1 MISLLEVLRQID
13 GGGRTPEQ
21 ALAFA
26 RAAILEKDPSLK
38 AFAAVAPEGLFRP
51 GRPGPLRGIA
61 VGIKDIID
69 TADLPT
75 EMGCPAIWGGW
86 QPRADA
92 AVVGLVKA
100 AGGTIAGKT
109 VTTALAQLDP
119 PVTLNPHDPSRT
131 PGGSSSG
138 SAAAVAAGL
147 VPLALGTQTGG
158 SVIRP
163 ASFCGVAAIKPSFRL
178 IPTVGVKT
186 QAWTLDT
193 VGLFAATVPDCAM
206 SLAAITGRDMTIE
219 SDPGPPRIGIVTMP
233 LASDASPVARAGLE
247 RAAAA
252 ARRAGCRVVE
262 VDLPAAMADA
272 FEAAT
277 VVGAYEMRVSYD
289 WEFVNRREDL
299 PPVLRAA
306 LERADTV
313 RPSDYD
319 TARGRARR
327 ARTALRT
334 VFEDAGVD
342 VLLTYSSDGVAPARD
357 TTGDPRF
364 NRLWTLLGVPCVN
377 VPALRTASGLP
388 LGLQVVAPFARDQRA
403 LAAAAV
409 LEDIWRDL
417 QPLSDVAP

>member
-1 MISLLEVLRQID
+1 MISLLSILADID
-13 GGGRTPEQ
+13 AGRTSPERSLSEAQ
-21 ALAFA
+21 RRIAAEDGSLHAFA
-26 RAAILEKDPSLK
+26 S
-38 AFAAVAPEGLFRP
+38 VAPERAFAPR
-51 GRPGPLRGIA
+51 RPGPLLGIA

-75 EMGCPAIWGGW
+75 EMGCPSIWGGW

-92 AVVGLVKA
+92 PVVGLVKA
-100 AGGTIAGKT
+100 AGGVVAGKT

-119 PVTLNPHDPSRT
+119 SPTLNPHDPART

-163 ASFCGVAAIKPSFRL
+163 ASFCGVAAVKPSFRL

-193 VGLFAATVPDCAM
+193 VGLFAATVADCAFA
-206 SLAAITGRDMTIE
+206 LAAISGRDLAVDRE
-219 SDPGPPRIGIVTMP
+219 PGAPAIGIVRP
-233 LASDASPVARAGLE
+233 SFGGAASPQARSAIAT
-247 RAAAA
+247 AAAA
-252 ARRAGCRVVE
+252 AERAGCRVVDI
-262 VDLPAAMADA
+262 DLPAVMADA
-272 FEAAT
+272 FEAAA
-277 VVGAYEMRVSYD
+277 VIGAYEMRVSYD
-289 WEFVNRREDL
+289 WEFVNRKDDL

-306 LERADTV
+306 LERADGL
-313 RPSDYD
+313 RPYDYD
-319 TARGRARR
+319 QARGRARR
-327 ARTALRT
+327 ARTAVRSI
-334 VFEDAGVD
+334 FEEAGVD
-342 VLLTYSSDGVAPARD
+342 VFVTYASDGVAPGRE

-377 VPALRTASGLP
+377 VPGIRTRSGLP

-403 LAAAAV
+403 LTAAAL
-409 LEDIWRDL
+409 LEEIWRDL
-417 QPLSDVAP
+417 EPLPDPA

>member
-1 MISLLEVLRQID
+1 MISLRSVLRAID
-13 GGGRTPEQ
+13 AGTLSAEH
-21 ALAFA
+21 ALADA
-26 RAAILEKDPSLK
+26 RDAIAARDGTLRS
-38 AFAAVAPEGLFRP
+38 FTAVTPDEGFRP

-69 TADLPT
+69 TADLTT
-75 EMGCPAIWGGW
+75 EMGCPGIWGGW
-86 QPRADA
+86 QPRSDA

-100 AGGTIAGKT
+100 AGGTVAGKT

-119 PVTLNPHDPSRT
+119 PPTLNPHDATRT

-163 ASFCGVAAIKPSFRL
+163 ASFCGVAAVKPSFRL

-193 VGLFAATVPDCAM
+193 IGLFAATVADCACA
-206 SLAAITGRDMTIE
+206 LAAITGRDMDVVA
-219 SDPGPPRIGIVTMP
+219 DPGAPRIGIVTLP
-233 LASDASPVARAGLE
+233 FAGPATPAAQAALD

-252 ARRAGCRVVE
+252 AERAGCRIVDVE
-262 VDLPAAMADA
+262 LPSAMADA

-277 VVGAYEMRVSYD
+277 VIGSYEMRVSYD
-289 WEFVNRREDL
+289 WEFVNRRADL
-299 PPVLRAA
+299 PPVIRGA
-306 LERADTV
+306 LERADSV
-313 RPSDYD
+313 RPATYD
-319 TARGRARR
+319 AARGRARR
-327 ARTALRT
+327 ARTAMRSL
-334 VFEDAGVD
+334 FEDAGVD
-342 VLLTYSSDGVAPARD
+342 ILLTYSSDGVAPLRD

-377 VPALRTASGLP
+377 VPGIRTQAGLP

-403 LAAAAV
+403 LTAAAL
-409 LEDIWRDL
+409 LEEIWRDL
-417 QPLSDVAP
+417 PPLHDPQ